1 MVAEKIKVRLWF
13 KDVNIMVEYTFDS
26 YEDAMQFLS
35 TTKDHQTA
43 STLPIQYLI
52 QEEF

>member
-1 MVAEKIKVRLWF
+1 MVAEKTKVRLWF

-43 STLPIQYLI
+43 STLPIQYQI
-52 QEEF
+52 VEDF

>member
-1 MVAEKIKVRLWF
+1 MVAEKTKVQVWV
-13 KDVNIMVEYTFDS
+13 KDINLMIEYTFDS
-26 YEDAMQFLS
+26 YEDAMMFIS
-35 TTKDHQTA
+35 TSKDHQTA